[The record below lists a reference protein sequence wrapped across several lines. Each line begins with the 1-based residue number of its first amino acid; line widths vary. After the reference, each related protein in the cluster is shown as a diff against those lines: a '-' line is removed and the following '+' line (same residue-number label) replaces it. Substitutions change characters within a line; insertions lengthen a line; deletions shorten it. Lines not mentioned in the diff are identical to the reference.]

1 MLSFHQLPPF
11 TPGTNKKVGEALR
24 MTYDS
29 WTIHSS
35 THDISPD
42 PRDWT
47 IEQVNQWLCWTK
59 TEFSL
64 ASEAFDNF
72 IQDFKVLLPFI
83 NVGMCT

>member
-1 MLSFHQLPPF
+1 MFSFLFQLPPF

-35 THDISPD
+35 TRDFPAD

-47 IEQVNQWLCWTK
+47 IEQVKDWLHWTK
-59 TEFSL
+59 LEFSL
-64 ASEAFDNF
+64 AGDAFE
-72 IQDFKVLLPFI
+72 DFLNEFQVCLKLKQLF
-83 NVGMCT
+83 